1 MPRDTNGKKMHHLQ
15 QITFCAA
22 TLALIKS
29 WELGIDRTQGS
40 ALRMIRA
47 GLRERD
53 RVPAV
58 MQHMLSQQLHF
69 LSWILWLSVLPLR
82 YCTKYCTYSA
92 NVDMTHWAACRALK
106 FTRVNMS
113 TGESR
118 VPSGS
123 STVGGLL
130 SACSVRVCERNVT
143 KSANLGAL

>member
-1 MPRDTNGKKMHHLQ
+1 MQ

-40 ALRMIRA
+40 ALGMIRA

-69 LSWILWLSVLPLR
+69 LSWILWSSVLSPAATVLFNLLYVLCKRR
-82 YCTKYCTYSA
+82 YDALGGVPGPEVYTCQHV
-92 NVDMTHWAACRALK
+92 NWRAL
-106 FTRVNMS
+106 R
-113 TGESR
+113 
-118 VPSGS
+118 
-123 STVGGLL
+123 GGLL

-143 KSANLGAL
+143 KSANLT